1 MEGFGGVSRTWRTAD
16 AMHCQKAT
24 AEAINARGGEYV
36 LAVKGNQ
43 KMLFEDIQL
52 LFDDSEAMP
61 DDVAQTVDRDHGRIE
76 TRRAAVVRDV
86 AWLAEQHGFPGLVAV
101 GKVEAAREI
110 DGKATTACRYYVLS
124 TPLSPLGKSPSDWG
138 VAVGARSPPTGG
150 DRLNP

>member
-1 MEGFGGVSRTWRTAD
+1 
-16 AMHCQKAT
+16 MHCHKST

-52 LFDDSEAMP
+52 LLDDSEAMP